1 MPMNIMSRRGR
12 RKINKSLLWGLLLL
26 VPSLYTTF
34 LMAREAWLNNIVYS
48 RYSITECFE
57 DQPGQPIVSQIPLSY
72 TWHGQKVVLS
82 DDFEK
87 GNFPTDD
94 RRAGRVK
101 ITINGKDYTSPWLVE
116 IRPNDH
122 DVNRYWMQVM
132 LVKFNDREARTERL
146 VVLQSFP
153 DFDLHEYNALHS
165 DTLTCRALFIDSE
178 GTVTEDVFPF
188 SERTSPLY
196 RTLLARVVSP
206 MQLGFYSNVM
216 EVWPSVFY
224 PLLYPLVSGVVGLIL
239 TIVGIVKYRRTS
251 KSG

>member
-1 MPMNIMSRRGR
+1 MQINTPQRHGR
-12 RKINKSLLWGLLLL
+12 RKFSKRLLLGLILL
-26 VPSLYTTF
+26 VPSLYTVF
-34 LMAREAWLNNIVYS
+34 LMAREVWLGNAVYS
-48 RYSITECFE
+48 RYSVTSCFE
-57 DQPGQPIVSQIPLSY
+57 DQPGQPVVSRIPLSY
-72 TWHGQKVVLS
+72 VWHGQKVVLS

-87 GNFPTDD
+87 GSFPTDA

-122 DVNRYWMQVM
+122 DANRYWMHVM
-132 LVKFNDREARTERL
+132 PVKFDDIKAHTERL

-153 DFDLHEYNALHS
+153 DYDLHEYNAFHP

-178 GTVTEDVFPF
+178 GKVTEEVFPF

-196 RTLLARVVSP
+196 RTLLAGKVSP
-206 MQLGFYSNVM
+206 TQLGFYSDALNL
-216 EVWPSVFY
+216 WPSVFY

-239 TIVGIVKYRRTS
+239 TIIGLVKYRRAS
-251 KSG
+251 KST